1 MTKKNI
7 TTTVMAAALILALSS
22 WAIAG
27 PGSGRGGCGGP
38 GWGQTP
44 YAQLS
49 PEKQAA
55 AEAIFA
61 KYDVQIDEVRDALW
75 TKHATMQAMING
87 GKADEKKLGVL
98 VGEIRVLR
106 DKMRELRASMDDELV
121 KETGIMPRAGRFGRG
136 FGPDCGSGY
145 GPGNGS
151 GYGPGCG
158 QGMQGGPRY
167 GQGFDGP
174 GRS

>member
-22 WAIAG
+22 WAVAG
-27 PGSGRGGCGGP
+27 PGYGRGACGGP

-61 KYDVQIDEVRDALW
+61 KYDAQIDEVRDALW

-121 KETGIMPRAGRFGRG
+121 KETGIMPRAGRSGRG
-136 FGPDCGSGY
+136 LGPDCG
-145 GPGNGS
+145 PGFGQ
-151 GYGPGCG
+151 GCC
-158 QGMQGGPRY
+158 QGMQDGPRY